1 VPASQNPH
9 ATTLLEYLGV
19 ARRRWWII
27 ALTVLIA
34 APAAYVFAKRS
45 TPIYQASAE
54 VLLRGSTSGTL
65 IQNNQRT
72 ANPVSV
78 DSEMRV
84 VSGYAVRVSVRKSLP
99 NAAPISGTAATSTDS
114 FRVTT
119 RSTDPKLAA
128 ASANAYVNAYIDQR
142 RSDALHD
149 LLAATDQ
156 LQAKITD
163 LQHQIDALGPAP
175 AVPAGTAQP
184 STPVNDERI
193 ALQTQQDSY
202 RVTMNDL
209 QLQIGDISPG
219 AVVLSPASVPSTPVA
234 PQPLRNAAEAG
245 AGGVILGVALAF
257 LMEYLDNTI
266 KTTEGLQR
274 LTGDLPVLGVIPSV
288 HGWRDRG
295 QPQVITRKAPRSPVS
310 EAYRSLRTALR
321 FVGLDRPINVIHI
334 TSPAS
339 KDGKSTTVA
348 NLGVV
353 LAQVGEKVVIVDL
366 DLRRPRIHDFFG
378 MSNKVGFTSV
388 VLGEAPLSSALQ
400 EVPGIPGLMV
410 LAAGPMPNSPAEL
423 LSSSRAAAVV
433 SGLREGGRTVV
444 LDSPP
449 LLPVSDALVVS
460 TMADAS
466 LLVSSAGL
474 TKVNELERA
483 LELLEQV
490 HAPLVGI
497 VLNRAGSVAHYSYG
511 YNYSAAETRDSAPPV
526 ETARRGGNGSNAVG
540 RPTKKIPA
548 RPRP

>member
-1 VPASQNPH
+1 MPDSQNLRS
-9 ATTLLEYLGV
+9 TTLLEYLGV

-34 APAAYVFAKRS
+34 APAAYVVSKRS
-45 TPIYQASAE
+45 TPVYQASAE
-54 VLLRGSTSGTL
+54 LLLRGSTSGTF
-65 IQNNQRT
+65 IQNNQT
-72 ANPVSV
+72 VANQVTV

-84 VSGYAVRVSVRKSLP
+84 VSGYAVRVAVRKSLP

-156 LQAKITD
+156 LQVKITD

-175 AVPAGTAQP
+175 VVPAGTAPP
-184 STPVNDERI
+184 SSPTNNERT
-193 ALQTQQDSY
+193 ALQTQQDNY
-202 RVTMNDL
+202 RVTLNDL
-209 QLQIGDISPG
+209 QLQISDISPG
-219 AVVLSPASVPSTPVA
+219 AVVLSPAGVPSTPVA
-234 PQPLRNAAEAG
+234 PQPLRTAAEAA
-245 AGGVILGVALAF
+245 AGGVILGIALAF
-257 LMEYLDNTI
+257 LMEYLDNTV
-266 KTTEGLQR
+266 KTTDALQR

-295 QPQVITRKAPRSPVS
+295 QPQVITRRTPRSPVS

-321 FVGLDRPINVIHI
+321 FVGLDRPINVIHV
-334 TSPAS
+334 TSPAA

-366 DLRRPRIHDFFG
+366 DLRRPRVHEFFG
-378 MSNKVGFTSV
+378 MTNKVGFTSV

-400 EVPGIPGLMV
+400 EVPGMPGLMV
-410 LAAGPMPNSPAEL
+410 LPAGPTPNSPSEL
-423 LSSSRAAAVV
+423 LSSARAAAVV

-466 LLVSSAGL
+466 LLVTSAGL
-474 TKVNELERA
+474 TKVNELQRA

-497 VLNRAGSVAHYSYG
+497 VLNRAGSVHAYSYG
-511 YNYSAAETRDSAPPV
+511 YNYGDSEVRDVGLPV
-526 ETARRGGNGSNAVG
+526 ENARRGGNGSNG
-540 RPTKKIPA
+540 GDRPTKKIPA

>member
-1 VPASQNPH
+1 MPASQNLH

-27 ALTVLIA
+27 AITVLIA
-34 APAAYVFAKRS
+34 APAAYVIAKRS
-45 TPIYQASAE
+45 TPVYQASAE
-54 VLLRGSTSGTL
+54 VLLRGSTSGNL
-65 IQNNQRT
+65 IQNNQTT

-84 VSGYAVRVSVRKSLP
+84 VSGYAVRVAVKKSLP
-99 NAAPISGTAATSTDS
+99 NAAPISGTGATSTDS

-175 AVPAGTAQP
+175 PTGTTPPASPT
-184 STPVNDERI
+184 SNERTT
-193 ALQTQQDSY
+193 LQTQQDNY

-209 QLQIGDISPG
+209 QLQMSNISPG
-219 AVVLSPASVPSTPVA
+219 AVVLSPAGVPSTPVA
-234 PQPLRNAAEAG
+234 PRPMRTAAEAG
-245 AGGVILGVALAF
+245 AGGLVLGLALAF
-257 LMEYLDNTI
+257 LIEYLDNTI

-295 QPQVITRKAPRSPVS
+295 QPQVVTRRAPRSPVS

-321 FVGLDRPINVIHI
+321 FVGLDRPINVIHV

-366 DLRRPRIHDFFG
+366 DLRRPRMHDFFG
-378 MSNKVGFTSV
+378 VSNKVGFTSV

-400 EVPGIPGLMV
+400 EVPGSPGLMI
-410 LAAGPMPNSPAEL
+410 LPAGPMPNSPAEL

-460 TMADAS
+460 TMADAT

-497 VLNRAGSVAHYSYG
+497 VLNRAGSVSHYSYG
-511 YNYSAAETRDSAPPV
+511 YSYSDSEMRDSKPPV
-526 ETARRGGNGSNAVG
+526 ETTRLGGNGSKTVG
-540 RPTKKIPA
+540 RPTKNIPA
-548 RPRP
+548 RQRP